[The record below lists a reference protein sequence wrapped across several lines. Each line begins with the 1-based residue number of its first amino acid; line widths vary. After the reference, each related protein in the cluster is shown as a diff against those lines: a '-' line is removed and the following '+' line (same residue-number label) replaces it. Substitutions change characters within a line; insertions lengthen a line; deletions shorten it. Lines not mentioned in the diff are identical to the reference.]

1 MCDLYRLISITPCGD
16 DGLLVDFGDLPE
28 SNARVRVAVRH
39 LQNARPDYVEEA
51 IAGVNTLA
59 VVLPALWRDAE
70 RRLRA
75 EESLAQEIEHS
86 FSTDQPA
93 GREVVLPVCYDA
105 SMAPDLPL
113 VAEHTGLS
121 PNEIVQLHQS
131 ARYEAELVGFMPG
144 FAYLRGLS
152 PRLNGPRL
160 PSPRAWVPAG
170 ALGITGSQ
178 CAVYPTA
185 TPGGW
190 NLIGRCP
197 LQLFDPHRTAPA
209 LIALGDIV
217 QFESISVSS
226 FERLWSQR

>member
-1 MCDLYRLISITPCGD
+1 M
-16 DGLLVDFGDLPE
+16 DFGDRPE
-28 SNARVRVAVRH
+28 SNARVRAAVRYLH
-39 LQNARPDYVEEA
+39 NASPEYVEEA

-59 VVLPALWRDAE
+59 IVLPEAWRDAE
-70 RRLRA
+70 HRRRA
-75 EESLAQEIEHS
+75 EEALAEEIERS
-86 FSTDQPA
+86 FSTEQPA

-105 SMAPDLPL
+105 SMAPDLAR

-121 PNEIVQLHQS
+121 PKEIVQLHQS
-131 ARYEAELVGFMPG
+131 VRYE
-144 FAYLRGLS
+144 
-152 PRLNGPRL
+152 
-160 PSPRAWVPAG
+160 
-170 ALGITGSQ
+170 

-197 LQLFDPHRTAPA
+197 LQLFDPQRAEPA
-209 LIALGDIV
+209 LISLGDVV

>member
-1 MCDLYRLISITPCGD
+1 M
-16 DGLLVDFGDLPE
+16 DFGDRPE
-28 SNARVRVAVRH
+28 SNARVRAAVRYLH
-39 LQNARPDYVEEA
+39 NAPPEYVEEA

-59 VVLPALWRDAE
+59 IVLPEAWRDAE
-70 RRLRA
+70 HRRRA
-75 EESLAQEIEHS
+75 EEALAEEIERS
-86 FSTDQPA
+86 FSTEQPA

-105 SMAPDLPL
+105 SMAPDLSR

-121 PNEIVQLHQS
+121 PKEIIELHQS
-131 ARYEAELVGFMPG
+131 VRYEAELVGFMPG

-152 PRLNGPRL
+152 PRLNVPRL
-160 PSPRAWVPAG
+160 PSPRPSVPTG
-170 ALGITGSQ
+170 SLGITGSQ

-197 LQLFDPHRTAPA
+197 LQLFDPQRAEPA
-209 LIALGDIV
+209 LISLGDVV

>member
-1 MCDLYRLISITPCGD
+1 M
-16 DGLLVDFGDLPE
+16 DFGDRPE
-28 SNARVRVAVRH
+28 SNARVRAAFRF
-39 LQNARPDYVEEA
+39 LQNAPPEYVEEA

-59 VVLPALWRDAE
+59 VVLPEGWRDAE
-70 RRLRA
+70 HRRLA
-75 EESLAQEIEHS
+75 EEALAKEIERS
-86 FSTDQPA
+86 FSTEQPA
-93 GREVVLPVCYDA
+93 GRKVVLPVCYDV
-105 SMAPDLPL
+105 SMAPDLIR

-121 PNEIVQLHQS
+121 PKEIVQLHQS
-131 ARYEAELVGFMPG
+131 GRYEAELVGFMPG

-152 PRLNGPRL
+152 PRLNVPRL
-160 PSPRAWVPAG
+160 PTPRPSVPAG

-197 LQLFDPHRTAPA
+197 LQLFDPHRTQPA
-209 LIALGDIV
+209 LIALGDTV
-217 QFESISVSS
+217 QFESITVSS

>member
-1 MCDLYRLISITPCGD
+1 M
-16 DGLLVDFGDLPE
+16 DFGDRPE
-28 SNARVRVAVRH
+28 SNARVRAAVRY
-39 LQNARPDYVEEA
+39 LQNSRPEFVQEA

-59 VVLPALWRDAE
+59 VVLPEGWRDAE
-70 RRLRA
+70 HRRLA
-75 EESLAQEIEHS
+75 EEALAKEIERS
-86 FSTDQPA
+86 FSTEQPA
-93 GREVVLPVCYDA
+93 GRKVVLPVCYDV
-105 SMAPDLPL
+105 SMAPDLIR

-121 PNEIVQLHQS
+121 PKEIVQLHQS
-131 ARYEAELVGFMPG
+131 GRYEAELVGFMPG

-152 PRLNGPRL
+152 PRLNVPRL
-160 PSPRAWVPAG
+160 PTPRPSVPAG

-197 LQLFDPHRTAPA
+197 LQLFDPHRTQPA

-217 QFESISVSS
+217 QFESITVSS

>member
-1 MCDLYRLISITPCGD
+1 M
-16 DGLLVDFGDLPE
+16 DFGDRPE
-28 SNARVRVAVRH
+28 SNARVRAAVRY
-39 LQNARPDYVEEA
+39 LQNRRPEYVQEA

-59 VVLPALWRDAE
+59 VVLPECWRDGA
-70 RRLRA
+70 RRLQA
-75 EESLAQEIEHS
+75 EEALAQEIEYS

-93 GREVVLPVCYDA
+93 GREVVLPVCYDV
-105 SMAPDLPL
+105 SMAPDLIR
-113 VAEHTGLS
+113 VAEQTGLS
-121 PNEIVQLHQS
+121 PKEIVQLHQ
-131 ARYEAELVGFMPG
+131 AGRYEAELVGFMPG

-152 PRLNGPRL
+152 PRLNVPRL
-160 PSPRAWVPAG
+160 PTPRPSVPAG

-197 LQLFDPHRTAPA
+197 LQLFDPHRTQPA
-209 LIALGDIV
+209 LIALGDTV
-217 QFESISVSS
+217 QFESITVSS

>member
-1 MCDLYRLISITPCGD
+1 M
-16 DGLLVDFGDLPE
+16 DFGDRPE
-28 SNARVRVAVRH
+28 SNARVRAAVRYLH
-39 LQNARPDYVEEA
+39 NAPPEYVEEA

-59 VVLPALWRDAE
+59 IVLPEAWRDAE
-70 RRLRA
+70 HRRRA
-75 EESLAQEIEHS
+75 EEALAEEIERS
-86 FSTDQPA
+86 FSTEQPA

-105 SMAPDLPL
+105 SMAPDLSR

-121 PNEIVQLHQS
+121 PKEIIELHQS
-131 ARYEAELVGFMPG
+131 VRYEAELVGFMPG

-152 PRLNGPRL
+152 PRLNVPRL
-160 PSPRAWVPAG
+160 PSPRPSVPPG
-170 ALGITGSQ
+170 SLGITGSQ

-197 LQLFDPHRTAPA
+197 LQLFDPQRAEPA
-209 LIALGDIV
+209 LISLGDVV